1 MRSVWAVPSDEVI
14 TKFRKFIETFYYNNL
29 LNTVK
34 KNTGALVVEFNDI
47 AKFDLELADQLIN
60 NFDDIAK
67 DAEEA
72 IKQFDIPEAQYPIK
86 FRVINLPKSAF
97 LPIRNIRA
105 KNLGKLIETEG
116 LIRQASDVRP
126 KVTVTEYECPN
137 CGAVLRV
144 DQVGSKL
151 REPTRC
157 ACGRKGKFKLS
168 SQRLVDV
175 QRLVVEEP
183 PEALVGGE
191 QAKRMQVFVE
201 SDLLDPA
208 LEKRRYPGNKINV
221 VGIIKEVPI
230 SLKTGGQSTT
240 YDLMIE
246 ANSLETIE
254 EEFEE
259 IEISDD
265 DEKAIKELAEKP
277 NIYEKLIASIAPSIY
292 GYNRIKEAI
301 AMQLFGGIRKKRED
315 GTRTRGDIHIFL
327 VGDPGAGKSQL
338 LRYVATLAPKARYT
352 AGKGASAA
360 GMTATVVRDEFMH
373 GWALEAG
380 LLVLCN
386 RGIACLD
393 ELDKMDDQDTSA
405 MHEALEQQTVTIAK
419 ANIHATLRAETSVLA
434 AANPKFGRFDPFQPI
449 PNQIQL
455 PPTLLNRFDLIFT
468 IRDIPNAELDEKIAQ
483 HILDNAKDPEARKPE
498 IAPELLR
505 KYIAYTHQKCFPKMT
520 LGAVEEIKNFYV
532 QLRSTAAK
540 DDAEI
545 KSIPISARQLE
556 ALVRLSEASA
566 RIRLA
571 DKVTKADAKRAIEL
585 LKASMK
591 EVAFDVETG
600 KFDIDR
606 IATGISAT
614 QRSQIA
620 IMRKV
625 IDALAAKVGKTI
637 LIADI
642 LTEAEAEGIE
652 RHKAEEILDS
662 LKKKG
667 DVFEP
672 KPGLISKIG

>member
-1 MRSVWAVPSDEVI
+1 MWAVPSDEVI

-34 KNTGALVVEFNDI
+34 KNTGALVVEFADI

-60 NFDDIAK
+60 NFDDVAS

-86 FRVINLPKSAF
+86 FRVIRLPKSAF

-105 KNLGKLIETEG
+105 KNLGKLIETDG
-116 LIRQASDVRP
+116 LVRQASDVRP

-144 DQVGSKL
+144 DQTGSKM

-157 ACGRKGKFKLS
+157 SCGRKGKFKLTS
-168 SQRLVDV
+168 KRLVDV

-183 PEALVGGE
+183 PETLVGGE

-259 IEISDD
+259 IEISDE

-277 NIYEKLIASIAPSIY
+277 NIYEKLVASIAPSIY
-292 GYNRIKEAI
+292 GYNRIKESI

-338 LRYVATLAPKARYT
+338 LRYVSTLAPKARYT

-468 IRDIPNAELDEKIAQ
+468 IRDVPNAELDEKIAQ
-483 HILDNAKDPEARKPE
+483 HILENAKDPEARKPE

-532 QLRSTAAK
+532 QLRTTAAK
-540 DDAEI
+540 DEAEV

-566 RIRLA
+566 RIRLS

-620 IMRKV
+620 IIRKV
-625 IDALAAKVGKTI
+625 IDALAEKVGKTI
-637 LIADI
+637 LINDI

>member
-1 MRSVWAVPSDEVI
+1 MPSDEVI

-60 NFDDIAK
+60 SFDDIAK

-468 IRDIPNAELDEKIAQ
+468 IRDIPNVELDEKIAQ
-483 HILDNAKDPEARKPE
+483 HILENAKDPEARKPE

>member
-1 MRSVWAVPSDEVI
+1 MPSDEVI

-34 KNTGALVVEFNDI
+34 KNTGALVVEFADI

-60 NFDDIAK
+60 NFDDVAN

-86 FRVINLPKSAF
+86 FRVIRLPKSAF

-105 KNLGKLIETEG
+105 KNLGKLIETDG
-116 LIRQASDVRP
+116 LVRQASDVRP

-144 DQVGSKL
+144 DQTGSKM

-157 ACGRKGKFKLS
+157 SCGRKGKFKLTS
-168 SQRLVDV
+168 KRLVDV

-183 PEALVGGE
+183 PETLVGGE

-259 IEISDD
+259 IEISDE

-277 NIYEKLIASIAPSIY
+277 NIYEKLVASIAPSIY
-292 GYNRIKEAI
+292 GYNRIKESI

-338 LRYVATLAPKARYT
+338 LRYVSTLAPKARYT

-468 IRDIPNAELDEKIAQ
+468 IRDVPNAELDEKIAQ
-483 HILDNAKDPEARKPE
+483 HILENAKDPEARKPE

-532 QLRSTAAK
+532 QLRTTAAK
-540 DDAEI
+540 DEAEV

-566 RIRLA
+566 RIRLS

-620 IMRKV
+620 IIRKV
-625 IDALAAKVGKTI
+625 IDALAEKVGKTI
-637 LIADI
+637 LINDI

>member
-1 MRSVWAVPSDEVI
+1 M
-14 TKFRKFIETFYYNNL
+14 
-29 LNTVK
+29 
-34 KNTGALVVEFNDI
+34 
-47 AKFDLELADQLIN
+47 
-60 NFDDIAK
+60 
-67 DAEEA
+67 
-72 IKQFDIPEAQYPIK
+72 
-86 FRVINLPKSAF
+86 
-97 LPIRNIRA
+97 
-105 KNLGKLIETEG
+105 
-116 LIRQASDVRP
+116 
-126 KVTVTEYECPN
+126 
-137 CGAVLRV
+137 
-144 DQVGSKL
+144 
-151 REPTRC
+151 
-157 ACGRKGKFKLS
+157 
-168 SQRLVDV
+168 
-175 QRLVVEEP
+175 
-183 PEALVGGE
+183 
-191 QAKRMQVFVE
+191 
-201 SDLLDPA
+201 
-208 LEKRRYPGNKINV
+208 
-221 VGIIKEVPI
+221 
-230 SLKTGGQSTT
+230 
-240 YDLMIE
+240 
-246 ANSLETIE
+246 
-254 EEFEE
+254 
-259 IEISDD
+259 
-265 DEKAIKELAEKP
+265 
-277 NIYEKLIASIAPSIY
+277 
-292 GYNRIKEAI
+292 
-301 AMQLFGGIRKKRED
+301 
-315 GTRTRGDIHIFL
+315 
-327 VGDPGAGKSQL
+327 
-338 LRYVATLAPKARYT
+338 
-352 AGKGASAA
+352 
-360 GMTATVVRDEFMH
+360 
-373 GWALEAG
+373 
-380 LLVLCN
+380 
-386 RGIACLD
+386 
-393 ELDKMDDQDTSA
+393 
-405 MHEALEQQTVTIAK
+405 
-419 ANIHATLRAETSVLA
+419 
-434 AANPKFGRFDPFQPI
+434 
-449 PNQIQL
+449 
-455 PPTLLNRFDLIFT
+455 IFT

>member
-86 FRVINLPKSAF
+86 FRMINLPKSAF

-221 VGIIKEVPI
+221 VG
-230 SLKTGGQSTT
+230 
-240 YDLMIE
+240 
-246 ANSLETIE
+246 
-254 EEFEE
+254 
-259 IEISDD
+259 
-265 DEKAIKELAEKP
+265 
-277 NIYEKLIASIAPSIY
+277 
-292 GYNRIKEAI
+292 
-301 AMQLFGGIRKKRED
+301 
-315 GTRTRGDIHIFL
+315 
-327 VGDPGAGKSQL
+327 
-338 LRYVATLAPKARYT
+338 
-352 AGKGASAA
+352 
-360 GMTATVVRDEFMH
+360 
-373 GWALEAG
+373 
-380 LLVLCN
+380 
-386 RGIACLD
+386 
-393 ELDKMDDQDTSA
+393 
-405 MHEALEQQTVTIAK
+405 
-419 ANIHATLRAETSVLA
+419 
-434 AANPKFGRFDPFQPI
+434 
-449 PNQIQL
+449 
-455 PPTLLNRFDLIFT
+455 
-468 IRDIPNAELDEKIAQ
+468 
-483 HILDNAKDPEARKPE
+483 
-498 IAPELLR
+498 
-505 KYIAYTHQKCFPKMT
+505 
-520 LGAVEEIKNFYV
+520 
-532 QLRSTAAK
+532 
-540 DDAEI
+540 
-545 KSIPISARQLE
+545 
-556 ALVRLSEASA
+556 
-566 RIRLA
+566 
-571 DKVTKADAKRAIEL
+571 
-585 LKASMK
+585 
-591 EVAFDVETG
+591 
-600 KFDIDR
+600 
-606 IATGISAT
+606 
-614 QRSQIA
+614 
-620 IMRKV
+620 
-625 IDALAAKVGKTI
+625 
-637 LIADI
+637 
-642 LTEAEAEGIE
+642 
-652 RHKAEEILDS
+652 
-662 LKKKG
+662 
-667 DVFEP
+667 
-672 KPGLISKIG
+672 